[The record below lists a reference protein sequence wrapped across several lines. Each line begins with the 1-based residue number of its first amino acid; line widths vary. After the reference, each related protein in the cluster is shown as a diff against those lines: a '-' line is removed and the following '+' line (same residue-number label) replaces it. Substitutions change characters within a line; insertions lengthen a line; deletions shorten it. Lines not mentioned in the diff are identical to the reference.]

1 MKGRLFCYK
10 TPELYQ
16 MSLFN
21 EGPEP
26 HEGSVVLAVE
36 EKDLDY
42 VVVLSPI
49 GSHMV
54 LKKYLVPW
62 KTSALET
69 L

>member
-16 MSLFN
+16 MTLFD

-26 HEGSVVLAVE
+26 CEGSVVLAVE

-42 VVVLSPI
+42 VVVLSSA

-54 LKKYLVPW
+54 PKKYLVPW